1 MSYFYIF
8 ILYSFFI
15 NSLKKYMISNT
26 NSNRVLTRKERE
38 ELVVDFVFH
47 GEQDLPRNS

>member
-15 NSLKKYMISNT
+15 DSLKYMISNT
-26 NSNRVLTRKERE
+26 NLNRALTRKERE
-38 ELVVDFVFH
+38 ELVVDFEFH

>member
-1 MSYFYIF
+1 
-8 ILYSFFI
+8 
-15 NSLKKYMISNT
+15 MISNT

-38 ELVVDFVFH
+38 ELVVDLFH